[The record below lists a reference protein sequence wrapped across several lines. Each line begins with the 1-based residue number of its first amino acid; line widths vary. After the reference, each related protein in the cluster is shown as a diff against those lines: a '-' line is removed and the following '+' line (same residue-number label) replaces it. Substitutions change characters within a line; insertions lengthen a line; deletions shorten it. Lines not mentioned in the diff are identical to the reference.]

1 MKHSYKELTYLNVEI
16 CQLCNFIHDEGTFLQ
31 DWVTLLRNADPLLA
45 HEAEELR
52 VHQAHVNAIHII
64 RLDTIEVLP
73 GFSGVCGAGTMTSDA
88 GLDEDDESPEDIA
101 ADDAFNEVLEN
112 IILN

>member
-1 MKHSYKELTYLNVEI
+1 
-16 CQLCNFIHDEGTFLQ
+16 
-31 DWVTLLRNADPLLA
+31 LLRNADPLLA